1 MYCSDPEPYKTCQK
15 VELSSPLQVHLWMWC
30 DIVIV
35 IMGESISGFL
45 IRWTCL
51 AQIKATSRLRSQHM
65 WPVEI
70 DFDAPCRWACAHV
83 TGTESVHSTI
93 FTHELRWCASEL
105 IRLKTMVVAENVAR
119 FQRDRKT
126 LKGWNLR
133 KQWKMVPGSSKQI
146 AVYQAWHPPAFTQ
159 CTKTLCQ
166 YISTD
171 YQHA

>member
-1 MYCSDPEPYKTCQK
+1 MSKGDKRWKFPLLCRCTCG
-15 VELSSPLQVHLWMWC
+15 C
-30 DIVIV
+30 DATL
-35 IMGESISGFL
+35 MGESWWIYLRLFDSLNLPCTNQGYVAATFPTYVTSV
-45 IRWTCL
+45 RW
-51 AQIKATSRLRSQHM
+51 
-65 WPVEI
+65 VGI

-105 IRLKTMVVAENVAR
+105 IRLKTMAVAENVAR

-126 LKGWNLR
+126 LKGWKLR
-133 KQWKMVPGSSKQI
+133 KQWKIVPGSSKQI